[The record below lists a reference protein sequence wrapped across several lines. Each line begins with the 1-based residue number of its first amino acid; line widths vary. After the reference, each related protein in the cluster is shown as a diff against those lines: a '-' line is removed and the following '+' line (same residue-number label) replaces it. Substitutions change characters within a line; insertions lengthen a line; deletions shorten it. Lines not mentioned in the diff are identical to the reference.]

1 MGARPNK
8 IFICKPAIRLWCRR
22 GNMAKLIRMRGWVLF
37 VVFLYVPVVQAQETD
52 PAKNDPREQPV
63 APYVAPLAA
72 GRTSVLALNSPL
84 GQTEAIQVAGNDR
97 PLSGVQAPTLGPSVG
112 ARNFLV
118 PSFSA
123 TSQMATSSSA
133 AGISRPTDFNYLLGS
148 LDLNHVTNRSE
159 LLVHYTGGGMF
170 SSYLNSAIQ
179 DLEFSYS
186 YKWQRWSMLLGDDVS
201 FLSESPFGFGGVGG
215 LEFLNG
221 DSPFGPGGFLNGI
234 LGPNQTIPTIMVPRL
249 SNTFVSQMEYKV
261 SPRAS
266 WTASGAYGTLNFLGV
281 DLINSADAL
290 FQTGYNY
297 SVSPASTIAVIYR
310 FDDFRFTKFPQTIED
325 HVVKF
330 GYARYVTGRLSFQ
343 VAAGPSVVM
352 LRGIFTGSGSNV
364 SWALDSALNYKWDRT
379 TLSLSYDHLVT
390 GGSGVLVGA
399 QTGQAEASVE
409 RKLSPRWR
417 ASASLGYATNTSLI
431 PTSIS
436 SSTKHYNSW
445 YAGVRFNHELR
456 PGTNLF
462 LGYDARLQT
471 LNSATCTTPNCGGNF
486 IAHEISAGFNFSLR
500 PILFR

>member
-1 MGARPNK
+1 VGARPNK
-8 IFICKPAIRLWCRR
+8 IFVCKPAIRLWCHRE
-22 GNMAKLIRMRGWVLF
+22 NMAKPIHICGWALF
-37 VVFLYVPVVQAQETD
+37 AVFLYGPVAQAQETD

-63 APYVAPLAA
+63 APYVAPLPA
-72 GRTSVLALNSPL
+72 GRTSVLVLNSPL

-97 PLSGVQAPTLGPSVG
+97 PLSGVQAPTLGPIVG

-123 TSQMATSSSA
+123 TSQMATSSSS
-133 AGISRPTDFNYLLGS
+133 AGIGRPTDFNYLLGS

-159 LLVHYTGGGMF
+159 LLVHYAGGGMF

-179 DLEFSYS
+179 DLQFSYN

-215 LEFLNG
+215 LEFLGGN
-221 DSPFGPGGFLNGI
+221 SPFGPGGFLNGI

-249 SNTFVSQMEYKV
+249 SNTFVSQIEYNV
-261 SPRAS
+261 SPRSS
-266 WTASGAYGTLNFLGV
+266 WTASGSYGTLNFMGV
-281 DLINSADAL
+281 GYINSADAL

-297 SVSPASTIAVIYR
+297 SLSPASTIAVIYR
-310 FDDFRFTKFPQTIED
+310 FDDYRFTKFPQSIGD

-352 LRGIFTGSGSNV
+352 LHGIFTGSSSNV

-379 TLSLSYDHLVT
+379 TLLFSYDHLVT

-399 QTGQAEASVE
+399 QTGQAEASLE
-409 RKLSPRWR
+409 RKLNPRWR
-417 ASASLGYATNTSLI
+417 ALASLGYATNTSLI
-431 PTSIS
+431 PTSII
-436 SSTKHYNSW
+436 SSTRHYNSW

-462 LGYDARLQT
+462 VGYNARLQT

>member
-1 MGARPNK
+1 VGARPNK
-8 IFICKPAIRLWCRR
+8 TFIYRPAIRLLCRR
-22 GNMAKLIRMRGWVLF
+22 ENMAKLIRMRGCVLF
-37 VVFLYVPVVQAQETD
+37 AVFLCGPVAQAQETD
-52 PAKNDPREQPV
+52 PPKNDPREQPV
-63 APYVAPLAA
+63 APYAAPLPA

-84 GQTEAIQVAGNDR
+84 GQAEAVQVAGTDR
-97 PLSGVQAPTLGPSVG
+97 PLSGVQEPTLGPVVG
-112 ARNFLV
+112 ARNFLL

-133 AGISRPTDFNYLLGS
+133 SGFAKPADFNYVLGT

-159 LLVHYTGGGMF
+159 LLLHYAGGGMF

-179 DLEFSYS
+179 DLEFSYN
-186 YKWQRWSMLLGDDVS
+186 YKWQRWSLLMGDEVS
-201 FLSESPFGFGGVGG
+201 FLSESPFGFGGVGS
-215 LEFLNG
+215 LEFLGGN
-221 DSPFGPGGFLNGI
+221 SPFGPGGFLNGI

-249 SNTFVSQMEYKV
+249 SNTLVSQIEYNV
-261 SPRAS
+261 SPRSS
-266 WTASGAYGTLNFLGV
+266 WTASGSYGTLNFLGV
-281 DLINSADAL
+281 GYINSADAL

-297 SVSPASTIAVIYR
+297 SLNPESTIAVIYR
-310 FDDFRFTKFPQTIED
+310 LGDFRFTKFPQTIED

-330 GYARYVTGRLSFQ
+330 GYARYLTGRLSFQ

-352 LRGIFTGSGSNV
+352 LRGPLTGSTNNI
-364 SWALDSALNYKWDRT
+364 SWALDGALNYKWDRT
-379 TLSLSYDHLVT
+379 TLMLSYDHLVT

-399 QTGQAEASVE
+399 QTGQVEAAVE

-436 SSTKHYNSW
+436 SNKTHYNSW

-462 LGYDARLQT
+462 VGYDARLQV
-471 LNSATCTTPNCGGNF
+471 LNSATCKTPNCGGNF
-486 IAHEISAGFNFSLR
+486 VAHEISAGFNFSLR

>member
-1 MGARPNK
+1 
-8 IFICKPAIRLWCRR
+8 
-22 GNMAKLIRMRGWVLF
+22 MAKLIRIRGWVLF
-37 VVFLYVPVVQAQETD
+37 ATLLFTPAAQGQGSD

-63 APYVAPLAA
+63 APYLAPLPA
-72 GRTSVLALNSPL
+72 GSTSVLALNSPL
-84 GQTEAIQVAGNDR
+84 GAGQEVQLAGNDQ
-97 PLSGVQAPTLGPSVG
+97 PLSGVQAPTLGPVVG

-123 TSQMATSSSA
+123 TSQLATSSSA
-133 AGISRPTDFNYLLGS
+133 AGITRPTDFNYLLGT

-179 DLEFSYS
+179 DLEFSYN
-186 YKWQRWSMLLGDDVS
+186 YKWQRWSLLLGDDLS

-249 SNTFVSQMEYKV
+249 SNTLVSQIEYKV
-261 SPRAS
+261 SPRSS
-266 WTASGAYGTLNFLGV
+266 WTAAGSYGTLDFLGV
-281 DLINSADAL
+281 DYINSAQAL

-297 SVSPASTIAVIYR
+297 SLNPESAVAVIYT
-310 FDDFRFTKFPQTIED
+310 FDAFRFTQFPQTIED

-343 VAAGPSVVM
+343 IAAGPSVIL
-352 LRGIFTGSGSNV
+352 LRGVFTGYANNL
-364 SWALDSALNYKWDRT
+364 SWALNSALNYKWDRT
-379 TLSLSYDHLVT
+379 TLMLSYDHLVA

-399 QTGQAEASVE
+399 QTGQTEATLE
-409 RKLSPRWR
+409 RQLSPRWR
-417 ASASLGYATNTSLI
+417 ASASLGYATNGSLL
-431 PTSIS
+431 PTAANSVLE
-436 SSTKHYNSW
+436 HYNSW
-445 YAGVRFNHELR
+445 YAAVRFNHQIR
-456 PGTNLF
+456 PAMNFFVSYG
-462 LGYDARLQT
+462 ARLQAM
-471 LNSATCTTPNCGGNF
+471 NAATCTTPNCGGNF
-486 IAHEISAGFNFSLR
+486 ISHEISAGFNFALR

>member
-1 MGARPNK
+1 
-8 IFICKPAIRLWCRR
+8 
-22 GNMAKLIRMRGWVLF
+22 MANLILIRGCLVIAVL
-37 VVFLYVPVVQAQETD
+37 LNAPVVHAQETT
-52 PAKNDPREQPV
+52 PSKNDPRDQPV
-63 APYVAPLAA
+63 TPYLAPLPA
-72 GRTSVLALNSPL
+72 GSTSVMALNSPL
-84 GQTEAIQVAGNDR
+84 GAGEQVQAGGNDQ
-97 PLSGVQAPTLGPSVG
+97 PLSGVLAPTLGPTLG

-133 AGISRPTDFNYLLGS
+133 AGISQPTDFNYLLGN

-215 LEFLNG
+215 LEFLN
-221 DSPFGPGGFLNGI
+221 DNSPFGPGGFLSGI
-234 LGPNQTIPTIMVPRL
+234 LGPNQTIPTIMVPRV
-249 SNTFVSQMEYKV
+249 SNTLVSQVEYKV
-261 SPRAS
+261 SPRSS
-266 WTASGAYGTLNFLGV
+266 WTASGAYGTLKFLGV
-281 DLINSADAL
+281 DYINSADAL

-310 FDDFRFTKFPQTIED
+310 FDDFGFAKFPQTIED

-330 GYARYVTGRLSFQ
+330 GYARYVTGKLSFE
-343 VAAGPSVVM
+343 VAAGPSVTM
-352 LRGIFTGSGSNV
+352 LRGIFTGSADNI
-364 SWALDSALNYKWDRT
+364 SWALDSALNYKWGGT
-379 TLSLSYDHLVT
+379 TLLLSYDHLVT

-399 QTGQAEASVE
+399 QTGQVGATVD

-431 PTSIS
+431 PTTIS
-436 SSTKHYNSW
+436 SSAERYNSW
-445 YAGVRFNHELR
+445 YAAVRFNHDLR

-462 LGYDARLQT
+462 LGYDARLQA

-486 IAHEISAGFNFSLR
+486 ITHEISAGFNFSLR